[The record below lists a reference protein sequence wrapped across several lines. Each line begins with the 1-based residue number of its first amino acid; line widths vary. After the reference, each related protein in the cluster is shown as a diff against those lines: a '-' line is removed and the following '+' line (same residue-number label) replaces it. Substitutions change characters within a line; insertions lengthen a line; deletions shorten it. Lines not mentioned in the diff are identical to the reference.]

1 MGQPH
6 FETPR
11 HIVEAAKQ
19 ALDEGNTWYTPGM
32 GIPSLREAISSKAW
46 RTNGIRADPATD
58 VMITVGATEGNMLAM
73 LAAVDP
79 GDEVIITDPSYTNY
93 EGQIR
98 VANGTPVRV
107 PVLESRDFRIDPG
120 DIDRAISKRTKLMV
134 INSPANPTGAVLQ
147 RRDLEALA
155 AIAQRHDLFVL
166 SDEAYESLI
175 YDEVEHVSIGSLPG
189 MKERTISVFT
199 LSKTYAMTGWRIGYL
214 IGPESVIEQI
224 HKMQEDLV
232 SCVPGFIQQAALVA
246 LEGPQ
251 DCVRRMVEEYD
262 SRRLFMTEA
271 LDDID
276 GITCP
281 RPQGAF
287 YAFPN
292 VSSFGRTSEEVATHL
307 LQNSSVVCVP
317 GNAFGI
323 GGEGHL
329 RISYAASWQNLEEG
343 VKRIQAGLTSM

>member
-1 MGQPH
+1 
-6 FETPR
+6 
-11 HIVEAAKQ
+11 
-19 ALDEGNTWYTPGM
+19 
-32 GIPSLREAISSKAW
+32 
-46 RTNGIRADPATD
+46 
-58 VMITVGATEGNMLAM
+58 
-73 LAAVDP
+73 
-79 GDEVIITDPSYTNY
+79 
-93 EGQIR
+93 
-98 VANGTPVRV
+98 
-107 PVLESRDFRIDPG
+107 
-120 DIDRAISKRTKLMV
+120 MV